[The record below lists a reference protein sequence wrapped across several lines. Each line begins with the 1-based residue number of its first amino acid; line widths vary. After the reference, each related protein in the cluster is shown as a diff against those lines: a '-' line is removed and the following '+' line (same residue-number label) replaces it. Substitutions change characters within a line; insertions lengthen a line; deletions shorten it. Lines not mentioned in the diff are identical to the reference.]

1 MDVKKFSN
9 WYKLESY
16 LNVANHLMNAT
27 AAFYMTLYSIRQ
39 GWQSITWHIFLTTVG
54 YQLLMAEAI
63 MVFYSPNSW
72 TYFHSYRTKKHLHWI
87 LQAVAAVFIVVG
99 NVIIIVIKK
108 TPHFKSPHAITGQ
121 FFILGSC
128 KIHLSDFVFR
138 ADFHDNAAGFRP
150 SRNCGLL
157 CL

>member
-1 MDVKKFSN
+1 MEVKKFSN

-16 LNVANHLMNAT
+16 LNVANHLMNAA
-27 AAFYMTLYSIRQ
+27 AAFYMTLYSVRQ

-63 MVFYSPNSW
+63 MVLYSPNSW

-87 LQAVAAVFIVVG
+87 LQTIAAVFIVVG

-108 TPHFKSPHAITGQ
+108 TPHFKSAHAITGQ
-121 FFILGSC
+121 YFI
-128 KIHLSDFVFR
+128 F
-138 ADFHDNAAGFRP
+138 A
-150 SRNCGLL
+150 LL
-157 CL
+157 KFI